1 MLQKKERLSREA
13 FSRFF
18 YSGKRIRSGSFDLV
32 YTPYPTFHGSV
43 VISKKVASRATQRNK
58 LRRTVYSLLWELK
71 TKYAVAGVFILI
83 MRKTQK
89 PPVRDGLKEELVQI
103 FDTVIVNKKS

>member
-18 YSGKRIRSGSFDLV
+18 SSGKRIRSGSFDLV
-32 YTPYPTFHGSV
+32 YTPHHTFHGAV
-43 VISKKVASRATQRNK
+43 VVSKKVAVRATERNK
-58 LRRTVYSLLWELK
+58 LRRTAYSLLWELK
-71 TKYAVAGVFILI
+71 TKHTVTGVFILI
-83 MRKTQK
+83 IRKTPK
-89 PPVRDGLKEELVQI
+89 PPSRDVLKEELVQI